1 MKKFLLSKLFA
12 LLLFSTFLLF
22 SCSNLSEQN
31 GSVAFAI
38 PQDVMRAAGNL
49 SDENQNLTLEL
60 SLYNGNTPIQ
70 EYVETRTGAQWNSVF
85 EKSDDIYK
93 ISFDAIP
100 AGTEVYALCSISSG
114 DTELYSGTS
123 QTEKVVRGGV
133 TSLSLKLIKN
143 PIPASGTISLETDDV
158 YSIKM
163 TKTTYTEA
171 TGASYPAYELAL
183 YEGENRV
190 EADDTHRIQWTCQL
204 FYGEH
209 EIPAD
214 NSVWFLTEDTYVVV
228 SNLPKSGTYQLYVT
242 AMYENAKYAS
252 AFFDIDVE

>member
-38 PQDVMRAAGNL
+38 PRDVMRAAGNL

-60 SLYNGNTPIQ
+60 SLYNGNTSIQ
-70 EYVETRTGAQWNSVF
+70 DYVETRTGTQWNSVF

-123 QTEKVVRGGV
+123 QTEKVVRGGG
-133 TSLSLKLIKN
+133 N
-143 PIPASGTISLETDDV
+143 
-158 YSIKM
+158 
-163 TKTTYTEA
+163 
-171 TGASYPAYELAL
+171 
-183 YEGENRV
+183 
-190 EADDTHRIQWTCQL
+190 
-204 FYGEH
+204 
-209 EIPAD
+209 
-214 NSVWFLTEDTYVVV
+214 
-228 SNLPKSGTYQLYVT
+228 
-242 AMYENAKYAS
+242 
-252 AFFDIDVE
+252 